1 NGRLVDRGVTDFSV
15 FEQCVVTQIEN
26 RKGAPGPM
34 AEGAIGVQIRACLLL
49 YRGACRR
56 TAGLPGVGGD
66 ESGLIRLGGR
76 CFEQA
81 ECGEVVDLIFV
92 AHRSVH
98 LRGLWSERRASGLV
112 VALHAVLLTR
122 VGPGD
127 AARAGVERHGRAIG
141 DDLGVGLLLVP
152 LVAVANPVVGIEVH
166 EQACLDQ
173 LGIEAEGLEQH
184 RAYRE
189 VPATV
194 IGRAHRAIAG
204 GRRTIAHV
212 DLGARRQHEGARL
225 VGGVGPERAV
235 DFVSDCA
242 RDELA
247 WISRIDA
254 ARLTEGF
261 DRRKDVLWW
270 CAAADGRATAAAARG
285 RSATAP
291 HWATAAACNAA
302 ATARTRAARAG
313 RTTAAHIAAS
323 GRTSNPPLDRVRFR
337 RATTCNK

>member
-1 NGRLVDRGVTDFSV
+1 
-15 FEQCVVTQIEN
+15 
-26 RKGAPGPM
+26 
-34 AEGAIGVQIRACLLL
+34 
-49 YRGACRR
+49 
-56 TAGLPGVGGD
+56 
-66 ESGLIRLGGR
+66 
-76 CFEQA
+76 
-81 ECGEVVDLIFV
+81 
-92 AHRSVH
+92 
-98 LRGLWSERRASGLV
+98 
-112 VALHAVLLTR
+112 
-122 VGPGD
+122 
-127 AARAGVERHGRAIG
+127 
-141 DDLGVGLLLVP
+141 
-152 LVAVANPVVGIEVH
+152 PVVGIEVH
-166 EQACLDQ
+166 EQACLHQ
-173 LGIEAEGLEQH
+173 LGIEAEGLDQH

-212 DLGARRQHEGARL
+212 DRGARRQHEGARL
-225 VGGVGPERAV
+225 VGGVGPEWAV

-270 CAAADGRATAAAARG
+270 CAAADGRATAAAA
-285 RSATAP
+285 
-291 HWATAAACNAA
+291 CNAA